1 VDRKSA
7 IQQSGGLRSG
17 LCYLFSGSLWAFSF
31 KLSCLALAIVFAAS
45 AAQAQ
50 QNAPRIGYTYPAG
63 GRQGTSF
70 QVVVGGQYLNSATNA
85 LVSGTGVL
93 AKIIA
98 YTRPLTA
105 KEANDLRE
113 KLKSLQEK
121 RMAAQNN
128 RRGALQAEAPTST
141 NVTWTS
147 EDQRMALEIR
157 TKLAS
162 FGPNRQQNPAIA
174 ENVILQITI
183 APDANPDDRELR
195 LQTLTGLSNPLLFRV
210 GQLPEFSQRAA
221 GREPV
226 NLNDA
231 KPGRDKSTSA
241 APPSEM
247 NITLP
252 CVVNGQIM
260 PGGVNWF
267 RFKAQKGQHLV
278 VAAAARELIPY
289 LPDAVPGWFQ
299 ASLAL
304 YDAKGKELE
313 YADHFR
319 FSPDPVL
326 YYEIP
331 KDGEYFV
338 TIRDSIYR
346 GREDFVYRVTLG
358 ELPFVTS
365 IFPLGGPAG
374 AQTRIDLKGWNLPVT
389 NLTMDA
395 GDKAPGIYPLSKR
408 EGEWLSNPALFAVT
422 TLPECLEQEPNNEPG
437 AAQSVAVPIII
448 NGRIDPPGDI
458 DVFRFEGRAGSQIV
472 AEIYARRL
480 NSPLDSVLK
489 LTDSGGRQLAFNDD
503 HEDKGS
509 GLNTHH
515 ADSYLTATLPADGT
529 YYLRLWDAQHQGG
542 PEYAY
547 RLRISAPRPDFELR
561 VVPSSVS
568 VRPGA
573 SVPLTVY
580 ALRKDGFSNQISI
593 VLKDAPAGFSLSGG
607 EVPSNTNRVRVTLT
621 APQTS
626 REEPFSLNLAGRAII
641 DGDAVT
647 RPAVPAEDMMQA
659 YYYRHLVPSKQLL
672 VAVSGRWMPRAI
684 VKILGETPVK
694 IPAGGTARVR
704 IATPRGSLPNQLQLE
719 LSEPPDGIVLQ
730 SVVSSG
736 ESTEIV
742 LRTDAGKVAP
752 GQKGNLIVQVMA
764 ERPSTPGKAKTKG
777 QRMNLSALPAIPFEI
792 IKQ

>member
-1 VDRKSA
+1 VIPCRHRSA
-7 IQQSGGLRSG
+7 GLQPAVSQV
-17 LCYLFSGSLWAFSF
+17 F
-31 KLSCLALAIVFAAS
+31 CLALAFALVVS

-50 QNAPRIGYTYPAG
+50 QSNPHIGYAYPAG

-70 QVVVGGQYLNSATNA
+70 QVVVGGQYLNGATNS
-85 LVSGTGVL
+85 LISGAGIYS
-93 AKIIA
+93 KIID
-98 YTRPLTA
+98 YTRPLTG
-105 KEANDLRE
+105 KEANELRE
-113 KLKSLQEK
+113 KLKGLQEK

-128 RRGALQAEAPTST
+128 RRGALQAEASNST
-141 NVTWTS
+141 NVTWTP
-147 EDQRMALEIR
+147 EDQRMVVEIR

-162 FGPNRQQNPAIA
+162 FGPNRQQNPAIS
-174 ENVILQITI
+174 ENVILQVTV
-183 APDANPDDRELR
+183 APDANPGDRELR
-195 LQTLTGLSNPLLFRV
+195 LETQTGLSNPLLFRV

-221 GREPV
+221 SREPV
-226 NLNDA
+226 NLNDIQL
-231 KPGRDKSTSA
+231 GRDKNTSA
-241 APPSEM
+241 AAPTEM
-247 NITLP
+247 DITLP

-267 RFKAQKGQHLV
+267 HFKARQGQHLV

-331 KDGEYFV
+331 KDGEYSV

-346 GREDFVYRVTLG
+346 GREDFVYRVTVG

-374 AQTRIDLKGWNLPVT
+374 AQTRIELKGWNLPVT

-395 GDKAPGIYPLSKR
+395 GDKVPGIYPLSKR

-437 AAQSVAVPIII
+437 TAQSVTLPIIV
-448 NGRIDPPGDI
+448 NGRIDQPGDV
-458 DVFRFEGRAGSQIV
+458 DMFRFKGGAGSQIV

-489 LTDSGGRQLAFNDD
+489 LTDADGRQLAFNDD

-547 RLRISAPRPDFELR
+547 RLRISAPHPDFELR
-561 VVPSSVS
+561 VVPSSVA

-580 ALRKDGFSNQISI
+580 ALCKDGFSNQISL

-607 EVPSNTNRVRVTLT
+607 QVPSNTNQVRITLT
-621 APQTS
+621 APQIP
-626 REEPFSLNLAGRAII
+626 RAEPFSLNLAGCAII
-641 DGDAVT
+641 DGEAVI

-659 YYYRHLVPSKQLL
+659 YLYRHLVPSKQLL

-704 IATPRGSLPNQLQLE
+704 ISTPRGSLPNQLQLE

-742 LRTDAGKVAP
+742 LHTDAGKVKP
-752 GQKGNLIVQVMA
+752 GQTGNLIVRVMA
-764 ERPSTPGKAKTKG
+764 ERPSAPGKAKGQNKG

-792 IKQ
+792 IN

>member
-1 VDRKSA
+1 VIPCRHRSA
-7 IQQSGGLRSG
+7 GLQPAVSQV
-17 LCYLFSGSLWAFSF
+17 
-31 KLSCLALAIVFAAS
+31 SCLALAFALVVS

-50 QNAPRIGYTYPAG
+50 QSNPHIGYAYPAG

-70 QVVVGGQYLNSATNA
+70 QVVVGGQYLNGATNS
-85 LVSGTGVL
+85 LISGAGIYS
-93 AKIIA
+93 KIID
-98 YTRPLTA
+98 YTRPLTG
-105 KEANDLRE
+105 KEANELRE
-113 KLKSLQEK
+113 KLKGLQEK

-128 RRGALQAEAPTST
+128 RRGALQAEASNST
-141 NVTWTS
+141 NVTWTP
-147 EDQRMALEIR
+147 EDQRMVVEIR

-162 FGPNRQQNPAIA
+162 FGPNRQQNPAIS
-174 ENVILQITI
+174 ENVILQVTV
-183 APDANPDDRELR
+183 APDANPGDRELR
-195 LQTLTGLSNPLLFRV
+195 LETQTGLSNPLLFRV

-221 GREPV
+221 SREPV
-226 NLNDA
+226 NLNDIQL
-231 KPGRDKSTSA
+231 GRDKNTSA
-241 APPSEM
+241 AAPTEM
-247 NITLP
+247 DITLP

-267 RFKAQKGQHLV
+267 HFKARQGQHLV

-331 KDGEYFV
+331 KDGEYSV

-346 GREDFVYRVTLG
+346 GREDFVYRVTVG

-374 AQTRIDLKGWNLPVT
+374 AQTRIELKGWNLPVT

-395 GDKAPGIYPLSKR
+395 GDKVPGIYPLSKR

-437 AAQSVAVPIII
+437 TAQSVTLPIIV
-448 NGRIDPPGDI
+448 NGRIDQPGDV
-458 DVFRFEGRAGSQIV
+458 DVFRFKGRAGSQIV

-489 LTDSGGRQLAFNDD
+489 LTDADGRQLAFNDD

-547 RLRISAPRPDFELR
+547 RLRISPPHPDFELR
-561 VVPSSVS
+561 VVPSSVA

-580 ALRKDGFSNQISI
+580 ALRKDGFSNQISL
-593 VLKDAPAGFSLSGG
+593 VLKDAPAGFSLGG
-607 EVPSNTNRVRVTLT
+607 GQVPSNTNQVRITLT
-621 APQTS
+621 APQIP
-626 REEPFSLNLAGRAII
+626 RAEPFSLNLAGRAII
-641 DGDAVT
+641 DGEAVI

-659 YYYRHLVPSKQLL
+659 YLYRHLVPSKQLL

-704 IATPRGSLPNQLQLE
+704 ISTPRGSLPNQLQLE

-742 LRTDAGKVAP
+742 LHTDAGKVKP
-752 GQKGNLIVQVMA
+752 GQTGNLIVRVMA
-764 ERPSTPGKAKTKG
+764 ERPSAPGKAKGQNKG

-792 IKQ
+792 IN